1 MTNATEQTAGPP
13 PATTL
18 VAIVGRPN
26 VGKSSLFNALLG
38 RRSAIV
44 AEEAGTTRDRMIA
57 PAEFEGRRFLLADTG
72 GLLPEPE
79 TEIEAHIAAQVDAA
93 IAGADAVIFVTD
105 ARTGPTYADE
115 YAAQRLRRARK
126 PAVLA
131 VNKADNPDQEL
142 LASDAFSLGLGE
154 PLPVSALHRRGLGDL
169 MDALIA
175 RAPMDGGA
183 DAPDPETPRIAIIG
197 RPNVGK
203 SALTNAIL
211 EEERSIVSPVPGTTR
226 DALDTPF
233 AFEDAPA
240 VLIDT
245 AGIRRRGAVQPGI
258 EKFSVLRAAAAIHRC
273 DVAMLVLDAA
283 NPATDQDLHI
293 AGQAADAFK
302 SLLVVVNKWDLV
314 EQDDPRRETRR
325 FTRLVRSRMRFLPNA
340 PVVFTSALT
349 GDGVPDAL
357 RMAFALHRKRMQWV
371 DGPALNRAVT
381 NAVSRH
387 LPPTSPAKGSLKLYR
402 VKQEA
407 IRPPTFVFFV
417 NNTARIHFSYER
429 YLANT
434 IREEFDFD
442 GVPLKI
448 EFRGKGG
455 VHVIGDNRS
464 KAAARARRAGSKAA
478 RPAANRRAGSTANP
492 SPPRKRGGGKGSGSQ
507 GGE

>member
-1 MTNATEQTAGPP
+1 MTTATPTTAGAP

-44 AEEAGTTRDRMIA
+44 AEESGTTRDRMIA
-57 PAEFEGRRFLLADTG
+57 PAEFEGRHFLLADTG

-93 IAGADAVIFVTD
+93 VTGADAVIFVTD
-105 ARTGPTYADE
+105 ARTGPAYADQ
-115 YAAQRLRRARK
+115 YVAQRLRQARK
-126 PAVLA
+126 PTVIA

-142 LASDAFSLGLGE
+142 LANDAYALGLGE
-154 PLPVSALHRRGLGDL
+154 PVPVSALHRRGLGDL
-169 MDALIA
+169 MDALMA
-175 RAPMDGGA
+175 QVPMD
-183 DAPDPETPRIAIIG
+183 DAASGPDPETPRIAIIG

-211 EEERSIVSPVPGTTR
+211 HEERSIVSPVPGTTR

-233 AFEDAPA
+233 EFEGAPA

-273 DVAMLVLDAA
+273 DVAMLVLDAT
-283 NPATDQDLHI
+283 NPGTDQDLHI

-314 EQDDPRRETRR
+314 DQDDPRREQRR
-325 FTRLVRSRMRFLPNA
+325 FTRFIHSRMRFLPGV
-340 PVVFTSALT
+340 PVVFTSAVD
-349 GDGVPDAL
+349 GGGVPEAL
-357 RMAFALHRKRMQWV
+357 RMAFDLHAKRMQWV
-371 DGPALNRAVT
+371 DGPLLNRAVMD
-381 NAVSRH
+381 AVSRH
-387 LPPTSPAKGSLKLYR
+387 LPPTSAAKGSLKLYR
-402 VKQEA
+402 VKQESV
-407 IRPPTFVFFV
+407 RPPTFLFFV
-417 NNTARIHFSYER
+417 NNTGRIHFSYER

-434 IREEFDFD
+434 IREEFGFH

-464 KAAARARRAGSKAA
+464 KAAARARRAGSSPSFPRRRESRS
-478 RPAANRRAGSTANP
+478 RP
-492 SPPRKRGGGKGSGSQ
+492 GSQ
-507 GGE
+507 GRK

>member
-1 MTNATEQTAGPP
+1 MTNAAQTAGAP
-13 PATTL
+13 PASTL

-44 AEEAGTTRDRMIA
+44 AEESGTTRDRMIA
-57 PAEFEGRRFLLADTG
+57 AAEFEGHRFLLADTG

-93 IAGADAVIFVTD
+93 VAGADAVIFVTD
-105 ARTGPTYADE
+105 ARTGPGYADE
-115 YAAQRLRRARK
+115 YVAQRLRQARK
-126 PAVLA
+126 PAVIA
-131 VNKADNPDQEL
+131 VNKADNPSQEL
-142 LASDAFSLGLGE
+142 LANDAYALGLGE
-154 PLPVSALHRRGLGDL
+154 PIPVSALHRRGLGDL
-169 MDALIA
+169 MDALMA
-175 RAPMDGGA
+175 QVPMGDTV

-211 EEERSIVSPVPGTTR
+211 QEERSIVSPVPGTTR

-233 AFEDAPA
+233 EFEGEPA

-245 AGIRRRGAVQPGI
+245 AGIRRRGAIQPGI
-258 EKFSVLRAAAAIHRC
+258 EKFSVLRAATAIHRC
-273 DVAMLVLDAA
+273 DVALLVLDAT

-302 SLLVVVNKWDLV
+302 SLLVIVNKWDLV
-314 EQDDPRRETRR
+314 EHDDPRRDERR
-325 FTRLVRSRMRFLPNA
+325 FARLVRSRMRFLPGV
-340 PVVFTSALT
+340 PVAFTSAT
-349 GDGVPDAL
+349 SGEGVPE
-357 RMAFALHRKRMQWV
+357 AFRRAFELHRKRTEWV
-371 DGPALNRAVT
+371 DGPALNRAVVD
-381 NAVSRH
+381 AVSRH
-387 LPPTSPAKGSLKLYR
+387 LPPTSAAKGSLKLYR
-402 VKQEA
+402 VKQDSV
-407 IRPPTFVFFV
+407 RPPTFIFFV

-434 IREEFDFD
+434 IRETFGFD

-464 KAAARARRAGSKAA
+464 KAAARARRASGGGA
-478 RPAANRRAGSTANP
+478 RPAGARE
-492 SPPRKRGGGKGSGSQ
+492 RK
-507 GGE
+507 

>member
-1 MTNATEQTAGPP
+1 MTNAAAQTAGAP

-38 RRSAIV
+38 TRSAIV

-93 IAGADAVIFVTD
+93 IADADAVIFVTD
-105 ARTGPTYADE
+105 ARTGPAYADE
-115 YAAQRLRRARK
+115 YTAQRLRQAHK
-126 PAVLA
+126 PTVVA
-131 VNKADNPDQEL
+131 VNKADNPAQEL
-142 LASDAFSLGLGE
+142 LANDAYALGLGE
-154 PLPVSALHRRGLGDL
+154 PIPVSALHRRGLGDL
-169 MDALIA
+169 MDALLA
-175 RAPMDGGA
+175 QAPMDDAA
-183 DAPDPETPRIAIIG
+183 DAPDPQTPRIAIIG

-203 SALTNAIL
+203 SALANAIL

-233 AFEDAPA
+233 VFEDAPA

-273 DVAMLVLDAA
+273 DVAMLVLDAT

-314 EQDDPRRETRR
+314 EQDDPRREARRYTR
-325 FTRLVRSRMRFLPNA
+325 FVRSRMRFLPGV
-340 PVVFTSALT
+340 PVAFTSALNSA
-349 GDGVPDAL
+349 GVPEAL
-357 RMAFALHRKRMQWV
+357 RTAFGLHRKRTEWV
-371 DGPALNRAVT
+371 EGPALNRAVMD
-381 NAVSRH
+381 AVSRH
-387 LPPTSPAKGSLKLYR
+387 LPPTSAAKGSLKLYR
-402 VKQEA
+402 VKQESV
-407 IRPPTFVFFV
+407 RPPTFIFFV
-417 NNTARIHFSYER
+417 NNAGRIHFSYER

-434 IREEFDFD
+434 IREEFGFD

-464 KAAARARRAGSKAA
+464 KAAARARRAGS
-478 RPAANRRAGSTANP
+478 RGPRP
-492 SPPRKRGGGKGSGSQ
+492 SPDPSFPRKRESKSRSGQ
-507 GGE
+507 Q